1 MPARRCRGQG
11 PTHRQQARWHAIQ
24 AAQEQGMSV
33 RKMAQVLGI
42 SRNTVRT
49 YLLGNGPPSLQ
60 RTAKNTSTDGG

>member
-1 MPARRCRGQG
+1 
-11 PTHRQQARWHAIQ
+11 
-24 AAQEQGMSV
+24 MSV

-42 SRNTVRT
+42 SRNTVRW